1 MTNIFM
7 SDQIILAVEKTA
19 FLKSI
24 CIVLHTEIHI
34 YCVTFLKSM
43 FIVSPINNLMD
54 IVSRE
59 LKKSAKRPKI
69 GFHEDALIQGPFLFW
84 ANLSPF

>member
-1 MTNIFM
+1 M
-7 SDQIILAVEKTA
+7 
-19 FLKSI
+19 
-24 CIVLHTEIHI
+24 LHTEIHI

-43 FIVSPINNLMD
+43 FIVLHINNLMD

-69 GFHEDALIQGPFLFW
+69 GFHEDALRSVLVLGKPLPILVCVL
-84 ANLSPF
+84 NV